1 MPISAGV
8 FNDIPAQLRVPGVYI
23 EFDDRLAGNS
33 AFQGR
38 LLVLGQRLA
47 DGERN
52 ALELDRV
59 TSAEQAE
66 RYYGRGSMLA
76 EMLRHSLAAQPYLET
91 WALPLDEVDTASGGV
106 ASTGKIALAGSA
118 TTADAMVLYLAG
130 YRVRIGVAVADDG
143 EAIASAL
150 VAAINADT
158 RLPVTAAVNDVAPS
172 ELDITCRWAGAT
184 GDDIDIRFSALGED
198 RISGVTPTVTAMAGG
213 ASNPDLVDAI
223 AALGPEQYNWIAC
236 PYTDAANLTALK
248 GELDDRF
255 GPTRQ
260 IGGRAFAAFRGTHG
274 ETGTFG
280 AGHNSPHLSVMGTG
294 LAISPTWLW
303 SAVNAAVAGQALATD
318 PARPLQTLQLP
329 MILGPK
335 EADRFTDTER
345 NLLLFDGIATF
356 KVATDGNVSIERQ
369 ITTFQETDSGVPSD
383 SYLDINVPETL
394 ERIRYDQR
402 ARILQRFPRH
412 KLAENADAAN
422 FGAGQPIVTPNV
434 AKAELL
440 SLYRDF
446 MSRGWAQDYAGYAE
460 SFQAAVD
467 TDNPGRLNVIDS
479 PKLVGQ
485 YRIHAMQTQFR
496 K

>member
-1 MPISAGV
+1 MSISAGI
-8 FNDIPAQLRVPGVYI
+8 FNQIPAQLRVPGVYI

-38 LLVLGQRLA
+38 LLVMGQRLA
-47 DGERN
+47 TGERD
-52 ALELDRV
+52 ALELERI
-59 TSAEQAE
+59 TNTEQAE

-76 EMLRHSLAAQPYLET
+76 EMLRHSLNAQPYLET
-91 WALPLDEVDTASGGV
+91 WALPLDDVESGSGGV
-106 ASTGKIALAGSA
+106 KSTGKIALAGSA
-118 TTADAMVLYLAG
+118 SAAGAMVLYLAG

-143 EAIASAL
+143 DAIAQAL
-150 VAAINADT
+150 VDAINADT
-158 RLPVTAAVNDVAPS
+158 RLPVTATVNATVTS
-172 ELDITCRWAGAT
+172 EVDLECRWAGET
-184 GDDIDIRFSALGED
+184 GDDIDIRFAALGED
-198 RISGVTPTVTAMAGG
+198 RIAGVTPTITEMTGG

-236 PYTDAANLTALK
+236 PYTDTANLTALK
-248 GELDDRF
+248 DELDDRF
-255 GPTRQ
+255 GPMRQ

-280 AGHNSPHLSVMGTG
+280 GNHNSPHLTVMGTG
-294 LAISPTWLW
+294 KAVSPTWLW
-303 SAVNAAVAGQALATD
+303 CAVNAAVAGQALATD

-329 MILGPK
+329 LILGPK

-345 NLLLFDGIATF
+345 NLLLYDGIATF
-356 KVATDGNVSIERQ
+356 KVANDGTVSIERQ

-383 SYLDINVPETL
+383 SYLDINVAETL

-412 KLAENADAAN
+412 KLAEDADADN

-446 MSRGWAQDYAGYAE
+446 LSRGWAQDYDGYAE
-460 SFQAAVD
+460 SLDAAID
-467 TDNPGRLNVIDS
+467 TQNPGRLNVIDS

-485 YRIHAMQTQFR
+485 YRVHAMQTQFR

>member
-47 DGERN
+47 GGERN

-59 TSAEQAE
+59 TNAEQAE

-91 WALPLDEVDTASGGV
+91 WALPLDEIDSVSGGV
-106 ASTGKIALAGSA
+106 ASSGKIAFAGAA
-118 TTADAMVLYLAG
+118 TAAGAMVLYLAG
-130 YRVRIGVAVADDG
+130 YRVRIGVAVSDNG
-143 EAIASAL
+143 QAIVSAL

-158 RLPVTAAVNDVAPS
+158 RLPVTAAVNGITPT
-172 ELDITCRWAGAT
+172 EMDITCRWTGAT

-198 RISGVTPTVTAMAGG
+198 RISGVTPTITAMSGG

-236 PYTDAANLTALK
+236 PYTDTANLTALT
-248 GELDDRF
+248 GELDDRW
-255 GPTRQ
+255 GPMRQ
-260 IGGRAFAAFRGTHG
+260 IGGRAFGAFRGTHG
-274 ETGTFG
+274 ETSTFG
-280 AGHNSPHLSVMGTG
+280 SGQNSPHLSVMGTG
-294 LAISPTWLW
+294 LAVSPTWLW

-329 MILGPK
+329 MILGASA
-335 EADRFTDTER
+335 ADRFTDTER
-345 NLLLFDGIATF
+345 NLLLFDGIATY
-356 KVATDGNVSIERQ
+356 KVAKDGTVSIERQ
-369 ITTFQETDSGVPSD
+369 ITTFQETASGVPSD

-402 ARILQRFPRH
+402 VRILQRYPRH
-412 KLAENADAAN
+412 KLATDADAKN

-446 MSRGWAQDYAGYAE
+446 VSRGWAQDYAGYAE
-460 SFQAAVD
+460 SLQAAVD
-467 TDNPGRLNVIDS
+467 TQSPGRLNVIDS